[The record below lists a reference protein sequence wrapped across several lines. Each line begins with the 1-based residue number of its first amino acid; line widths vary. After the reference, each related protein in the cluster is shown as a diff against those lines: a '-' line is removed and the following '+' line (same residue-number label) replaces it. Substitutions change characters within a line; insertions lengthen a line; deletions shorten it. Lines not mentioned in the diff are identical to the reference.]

1 VLAAH
6 THTRRDSH
14 AAALL
19 TRQQQQR
26 HTPARRRL
34 QVPRIIALERRHE
47 VGGIAA
53 IHHCGSHHITQQ
65 INAQRHIVSFYI
77 ASPRHITVHWWVHS
91 GGDALSSE
99 EGVLA
104 RRLLTA
110 TPPRIADDVHVL
122 QRVTATCAMRCDR
135 RGGGGGVLE
144 GRREHRQAAYRSPER
159 QSGRTDTDGS
169 DTTTINRHTST
180 L

>member
-1 VLAAH
+1 
-6 THTRRDSH
+6 
-14 AAALL
+14 
-19 TRQQQQR
+19 
-26 HTPARRRL
+26 
-34 QVPRIIALERRHE
+34 LERRHE

-91 GGDALSSE
+91 GGDALSGE

-122 QRVTATCAMRCDR
+122 QRATATCAMRCER
-135 RGGGGGVLE
+135 EGGWGVGGV
-144 GRREHRQAAYRSPER
+144 GGAREQARAQASTVPESRTSVRPHR
-159 QSGRTDTDGS
+159 
-169 DTTTINRHTST
+169 H
-180 L
+180 